1 VEDNCRRV
9 ENKLITRRFDPV
21 KKKPANVV
29 FILGLMSVFL
39 LAAGARAQTDY
50 NTYDPAG
57 FPAKVSGRVFEI
69 RLAPE
74 RLLAVV
80 PSSLEPKIS
89 DLATRFKERCGVSI
103 IWKAAD
109 AVQADELRGK
119 DLILAGNIMDN
130 RWLLEMYMKR
140 RAYADAYFPGKGGYI
155 VHPAKSVWD
164 EARNVMVIGVSSD
177 GDIEAGV
184 GALLD
189 RIEPGAKSIGVV
201 RLLKTAHRFPVAP
214 ESIEPDL
221 GPTIRDLRER
231 PPYMTVAEWGLNY
244 FFTGD
249 KKWAALFRDGMSVL
263 HRRAETSGKWITE
276 SWSNVYFILWN
287 LFHSW
292 ELIDDDPFF
301 SVKDRGVIE
310 DVLWGYTRYIE
321 ERPYL
326 DADLLPLDEPR
337 QNHSTFL
344 ALSLDAAYRYYTGK
358 YSIKGLQ
365 DVADKVRRCF
375 DHGQAL
381 CYRPNDD
388 GGSGYQVLAPSHY
401 LYYALGKG
409 DLSYLESGRL
419 RTLVDLIAATTDNR
433 GDPVTFGDIG
443 NYAHRRPGSPM
454 KEEAQFP
461 SVAAWFYKDGAYQW
475 LYDWLAKDSSLN
487 LSPRGPLGAGLY
499 ATDLGEA
506 PPTRFTGILPVIL
519 DDAALRWSSRRSAGP
534 GELPLA
540 GARYFDKI
548 SFRKSFDPQDEYLLL
563 DGTSTFAHGHQ
574 DGNTVTRLTWKDR
587 VWLADCDYIKDGP
600 QEHNG
605 VSVVR
610 DGVQDP
616 PPPLNRLDTAANFEA
631 VGATETTATGFNG
644 ADWQRRIIWKKGG
657 YFLFLDRIV
666 AREPGAYRLENRWR
680 LRGDVTLDGNTV
692 TVRQGDRSFFI
703 RSADEASRALK
714 VVPDDIY
721 SRWDYPYGPAAT
733 TVCLATRNIGLPA
746 ESSWVFANLMYA
758 TAEGAAQK
766 IELRRAGKDL
776 YVIDDAGARD
786 FVGLDSRLLE
796 KAGILTDCSLFV
808 QSAGRLYLLGLG
820 RLTWGKTAIAASARV
835 DLSIDLATGAGI
847 LLNPEEGDLVLDGV
861 WIEGLATKS
870 AAGGPAVR
878 LKPGRYDLRL
888 SEKPAGDGI
897 LGSGTAGLAAIVQPA
912 PTAVRPVEFG
922 LGIAGRVTSAEEITA
937 AGLDGDAL
945 IFGTAAGSVY
955 SFREGSKRLLFN
967 LPDGKRVLAIKAAD
981 INGDGRRE
989 IVSSDSDSHLFCHD
1003 AAGALLWKLDMTPF
1017 YGKDASATEIAV
1029 DDIDGRGA
1037 MTILAGTIG
1046 WKLYAVYPDGK
1057 VRWESFIYYHPLTRI
1072 KVLKN
1077 KSRTVIAVGT
1087 IYQTPLNVVD
1097 PVTGVVIWKTWEQT
1111 GSETMST
1118 TDYCG
1123 KVLRDMVFIDT
1134 DGDGDK
1140 EIVFGNESHSVYAM
1154 NAADGKTKWKAQV
1167 GDKVSA
1173 MRLLGSGTAPGE
1185 RILTTT
1191 EAGEVY
1197 IFDRR
1202 GHREMMKSLGSG
1214 ITGLEVIRY
1223 KTKPREDVLLSTEDG
1238 RVAVYDADF
1247 IPRASLDAG
1256 IGRIQAL
1263 FLTEVQSGEPRIFAV
1278 GAGAVVEVR
1287 YKPYFLRLSRHY

>member
-1 VEDNCRRV
+1 
-9 ENKLITRRFDPV
+9 LTPV
-21 KKKPANVV
+21 KKKPAKVV
-29 FILGLMSVFL
+29 FILGLVTVLL
-39 LAAGARAQTDY
+39 LAPGVWAQKDY

-57 FPAKVSGRVFEI
+57 FQAKVSGRVFEI
-69 RLAPE
+69 RLDPE

-80 PSSLEPKIS
+80 PPSLEPKIS
-89 DLATRFKERCGVSI
+89 GLATRFKERCGVSI
-103 IWKAAD
+103 TWKTAD

-189 RIEPGAKSIGVV
+189 RIEPGVKSIGVIH
-201 RLLKTAHRFPVAP
+201 LLKTAHRFPGPP

-231 PPYMTVAEWGLNY
+231 PPYMAVAEWGLNY

-249 KKWAALFRDGMSVL
+249 KKWAGLFRDGMSVF

-301 SVKDRGVIE
+301 SFKDRGVIE

-344 ALSLDAAYRYYTGK
+344 ALSLDAAYRYYAGK
-358 YSIKGLQ
+358 YDIKGLEGM
-365 DVADKVRRCF
+365 ADKVRRCF
-375 DHGQAL
+375 DRGQAL

-388 GGSGYQVLAPSHY
+388 GGAGYQTLAPSHY
-401 LYYALGKG
+401 LYYALAKG
-409 DLSYLESGRL
+409 DLSFLESGRL
-419 RTLVDLIAATTDNR
+419 RTQVDLIAATTDNR

-443 NYAHRRPGSPM
+443 SYAHRKPGALQ
-454 KEEAQFP
+454 KHEVLFP

-475 LYDWLAKDSSLN
+475 LYYWLARDSVIDV
-487 LSPRGPLGAGLY
+487 SPWGPVGVGLY

-506 PPTRFTGILPVIL
+506 PPTRFLGVLPVIL
-519 DDAALRWSSRRSAGP
+519 DDAALRWSSRRSASP

-610 DGVQDP
+610 DGAQDP
-616 PPPLNRLDTAANFEA
+616 PPPLNRLDTAADFEA
-631 VGATETTATGFNG
+631 VGATQTTGTGFNG

-703 RSADEASRALK
+703 RSADEASRVLK

-758 TAEGAAQK
+758 RAEGAAQK
-766 IELRRAGKDL
+766 IELRRAGEGL

-786 FVGLDSRLLE
+786 FVGLDPRLLE

-820 RLTWGKTAIAASARV
+820 RLTWGTAAVTAPTKV
-835 DLSIDLATGAGI
+835 DLEIDLATGSGL
-847 LLNPEEGDLVLDGV
+847 LLNSDEGDFVIDGV
-861 WIEGLATKS
+861 QIGGPAGKS
-870 AAGGPAVR
+870 VPGGPAVR
-878 LKPGRYDLRL
+878 LKPGKYDLKF
-888 SEKPAGDGI
+888 SEKPANDKV
-897 LGSGTAGLAAIVQPA
+897 LDAASAGLAAVIRPA
-912 PTAVRPVEFG
+912 PAAVQPVEFG
-922 LGIAGRVTSAEEITA
+922 LEVRNRLTSVEEITA

-945 IFGTAAGSVY
+945 VFGTATGSVY
-955 SFREGSKRLLFN
+955 SFREGSKRLLFT
-967 LPDGKRVLAIKAAD
+967 LPDGKRIIAIKAAD

-1003 AAGALLWKLDMTPF
+1003 ADGKLLWKLTTTPF
-1017 YGKDASATEIAV
+1017 YGRDASVTEITV

-1046 WKLYAVYPDGK
+1046 WKLYAVNPDGR

-1077 KSRTVIAVGT
+1077 KSGTVIAVGT

-1097 PVTGVVIWKTWEQT
+1097 PATDVVIWKTWEQT

-1123 KVLRDMVFIDT
+1123 KVLRDMVFVDT
-1134 DGDGDK
+1134 DGDGEK

-1173 MRLLGSGTAPGE
+1173 MRILGAGTASGE
-1185 RILTTT
+1185 RILTAT

-1202 GHREMMKSLGSG
+1202 GLREMMKTLGSG

-1223 KTKPREDVLLSTEDG
+1223 KSHPREDLLLSTDDG
-1238 RVAVYDADF
+1238 RVAVYDTNF
-1247 IPRASLDAG
+1247 VPKASLRAG
-1256 IGRIQAL
+1256 IGRVKAL
-1263 FLTEVQSGEPRIFAV
+1263 FLTEGPAGDQSIFAV
-1278 GAGAVVEVR
+1278 GSGAVVEVR